1 MTDHAEI
8 AAVADRF
15 FAAIEAGDVDA
26 LREIYAPDAT
36 VWHNFDDI
44 DQPVAE
50 NLKTLTMLHSLMPD
64 MRYTEVRRTIIDGGF
79 VQQHVL
85 LGTAPGGA
93 LKMAAMLRVDIADGH
108 VQRIEEYLD
117 PSQARVLR
125 G

>member
-1 MTDHAEI
+1 MTSNAEI
-8 AAVADRF
+8 ADRF

-36 VWHNFDDI
+36 IWHNYDDI
-44 DQPVAE
+44 DQPVVD

-64 MRYTEVRRTIIDGGF
+64 MRYTEVRRTITDDGF

-93 LKMAAMLRVDIADGH
+93 LRMAAMLRVDIDNGH

-117 PSQARVLR
+117 PAQARVLR